1 MTDLGQPTKMNKVT
15 IALIVVIVVVCI
27 WVFFRAL

>member
-1 MTDLGQPTKMNKVT
+1 MSELGQPTKMSKTT
-15 IALIVVIVVVCI
+15 IALIVVIVAVCI